1 MLPNPGFLD
10 YRQLTQLCHRPPS
23 RDGEE
28 VAERSSAGCNNWQP
42 SVVPVMHGPRKRNE
56 DDGNDYGVNSGL
68 SGLSSRCAAAGRL
81 WRNNRDG

>member
-1 MLPNPGFLD
+1 
-10 YRQLTQLCHRPPS
+10 
-23 RDGEE
+23 
-28 VAERSSAGCNNWQP
+28 
-42 SVVPVMHGPRKRNE
+42 MHGPRKRNE